1 MSPNGR
7 GHGAV
12 AFAFVAFVVAGGL
25 AIDHGLGIRAPAA
38 TPASTTDSGA
48 WLCPHS
54 GGQGWEGRL
63 YLANPG
69 SAPSTVRVSALS
81 AKGSSAV
88 GTMTVDPGTTT
99 EVTVPATAREAST
112 YVEYFGGWIAA
123 GWLTVS
129 SASQGTGVAAEP
141 CAPSTDSRTWYTAN
155 GSTPKGA
162 GADVIIMN
170 PYGANAIFDVVLFA
184 ADRAPVRQS
193 DVQLKPHRSMIVS
206 IQDVFPLEPAVG
218 SEIDVH
224 AGRVGVASVDTS
236 AQNGVGSVLGSTSPV
251 SSLTTPLLGGS
262 GQRSVSV
269 TAPGTEGIRFDGT
282 DLAANVTHPPG
293 LSDAPQDPQTAQ
305 SYPVT
310 TAGASGLRLV
320 GQQGTGG
327 SFVASVSSLGEGT
340 DFASTG
346 GAPAAGPA
354 WIVLP
359 TVAGDPSKPGLVITD
374 PGTEG
379 ATVTLHVL
387 AADGPNDVT
396 IDVAAGSS
404 VDVPAAFL
412 SADETAGILVTSTG
426 GAVIPAGASE
436 SLGMHGIAG
445 YAIAVGIPLPNPP
458 LPNPG

>member
-1 MSPNGR
+1 
-7 GHGAV
+7 V
-12 AFAFVAFVVAGGL
+12 
-25 AIDHGLGIRAPAA
+25 
-38 TPASTTDSGA
+38 
-48 WLCPHS
+48 
-54 GGQGWEGRL
+54 
-63 YLANPG
+63 ANPG
-69 SAPSTVRVSALS
+69 SVPSTIRVSALS
-81 AKGSSAV
+81 AKGSSTV

-99 EVTVPATAREAST
+99 AVTVPATAEEAST
-112 YVEYFGGWIAA
+112 YVEYFGGWVAA

-129 SASQGTGVAAEP
+129 SASQGTGVGAEP
-141 CAPSTDSRTWYTAN
+141 CAPATDSRTWYTAN

-162 GADVIIMN
+162 GANVIIMN

-184 ADRAPVRQS
+184 ADRAAVRQS
-193 DVQLKPHRSMIVS
+193 DDVVLKPHRSMVVS
-206 IQDVFPLEPAVG
+206 IQDVFPLEAAVG

-236 AQNGVGSVLGSTSPV
+236 AQNGVGAVLGSDSPV
-251 SSLTTPLLGGS
+251 SSLTVPLLAGS

-269 TAPGTEGIRFDGT
+269 TVPGTDGIRFDGT

-293 LSDAPQDPQTAQ
+293 LSDAPQDPETAQ

-320 GQQGTGG
+320 GQQGSAG

-359 TVAGDPSKPGLVITD
+359 TVAGDPSEPGLVITD

-387 AADGPNDVT
+387 AADGPDDVT
-396 IDVAAGSS
+396 IKVAAGSS
-404 VDVPAAFL
+404 VDVPAEFL
-412 SADETAGILVTSTG
+412 AADETAGVLVTSTG
-426 GAVIPAGASE
+426 GAVIAAGASE

-445 YAIAVGIPLPNPP
+445 YAIAVGIAVPNA
-458 LPNPG
+458 G